1 MLQVFYLDIAYVAL
15 AIHVC
20 CKCFIWM
27 LHMLQCPYTYVA
39 SVCCKCF
46 INFGR
51 MLQQMLFTLQVF
63 HLQARLVSAGRGG
76 PLGRSGPRMHKAGR
90 GAQSWA
96 RSTKLGM
103 EHEAACMLGCSLS
116 LSPYSSWMWLI
127 SSSMGTS
134 QSARPG
140 VARRYCF

>member
-76 PLGRSGPRMHKAGR
+76 PLGRSGPHVHKAR
-90 GAQSWA
+90 CGAQSRHGA
-96 RSTKLGM
+96 RGYLHAG
-103 EHEAACMLGCSLS
+103 LLS
-116 LSPYSSWMWLI
+116 LSHLN
-127 SSSMGTS
+127 
-134 QSARPG
+134 
-140 VARRYCF
+140 VAVMRQ